1 MSADPFAAVPVE
13 RRDSARAAAAAALGS
28 ARVIA
33 LRPIPG
39 GASALA
45 YRVETDQRPVLLRV
59 ESSHG
64 APRSAEHYVCMQM
77 AADAGIAPALRHVD
91 SERGIA
97 VMDFVA
103 QRPLQEYPGGASE
116 LCADLGRLVRRLQE
130 STAFP
135 APRIGYLD
143 LVGRMLGAVYGS
155 RVFTAGL
162 LDRHLA
168 GFQRIRDAYP
178 WDDSVLVSSHN
189 DPNPR
194 NVLFDG
200 ERLWLIDWETS
211 GRNDRFAD
219 VAVLSHE
226 LAGTPELQ
234 DVLLRYALGR
244 EPDRAARAR
253 LQLMRQVTRLYFAC
267 VILRGF
273 ASRAEPDPDLKALTP
288 DEFVSAIQEGRLR
301 IGTPELLYAWGKM
314 FLAAF
319 QAGLVA
325 PDFEQ
330 ALDAVASRN

>member
-1 MSADPFAAVPVE
+1 
-13 RRDSARAAAAAALGS
+13 LGS
-28 ARVIA
+28 ARVVE
-33 LRPIPG
+33 LRPVLG

-91 SERGIA
+91 AERGVAI
-97 VMDFVA
+97 MDFVT
-103 QRPLQEYPGGASE
+103 QRPLQEYPGGASA
-116 LCADLGRLVRRLQE
+116 LCTDLGRLVRKLQE

-135 APRIGYLD
+135 APRTGYLD
-143 LVGRMLGAVYGS
+143 LVGRMLGAVHGS
-155 RVFTAGL
+155 RVFSAGL
-162 LDRHLA
+162 LDPHLA

-178 WDDSVLVSSHN
+178 WDDSAHVSSHN

-226 LAGTPELQ
+226 LAATPELQ
-234 DVLLRYALGR
+234 DVLLRNALGR
-244 EPDRAARAR
+244 EPDRATRAR

-273 ASRAEPDPDLKALTP
+273 ASRAEPDPDLAALTP
-288 DEFVSAIQEGRLR
+288 GEFVSAIQTGRLR

-319 QAGLVA
+319 RAGLVA
-325 PDFEQ
+325 PDFEA
-330 ALDAVASRN
+330 ALEVVASRN